1 MEIILTACLFNVIL
15 VQGQVNFSISIVGA
29 ELMGWV
35 KYSNK
40 EGAEPEKL
48 MKGWS
53 GP

>member
-1 MEIILTACLFNVIL
+1 MEIILTACLLNVIL
-15 VQGQVNFSISIVGA
+15 VQGQVNFRISRVGD

-35 KYSNK
+35 TYGNK